1 MIFGK
6 SFNGHVQRGEKR
18 GTALGFPTVNI
29 PLDDAEVSGIY
40 AGKVIE
46 NGKSCVAAIFANQ
59 ERKILEAYLFDF
71 SGDLYGK
78 EITIELHKKIREAG
92 VFTDDETLKVAI
104 ASDIQKVR
112 EYFSP

>member
-1 MIFGK
+1 MSTFSGI
-6 SFNGHVQRGEKR
+6 VQKGVRR

-29 PLDDAEVSGIY
+29 PLSEEISGVY
-40 AGKVIE
+40 AGEVIE
-46 NGKSCVAAIFANQ
+46 NGKSRVAAIFANQ

>member
-1 MIFGK
+1 MNRFFGI
-6 SFNGHVQRGEKR
+6 VQKGMRR

-29 PLDDAEVSGIY
+29 SFSEDLSGVY
-40 AGKVIE
+40 AGKVSAE
-46 NGKSCVAAIFANQ
+46 GKTHLAAIFANQ

-71 SGDLYGK
+71 LGDLYGK